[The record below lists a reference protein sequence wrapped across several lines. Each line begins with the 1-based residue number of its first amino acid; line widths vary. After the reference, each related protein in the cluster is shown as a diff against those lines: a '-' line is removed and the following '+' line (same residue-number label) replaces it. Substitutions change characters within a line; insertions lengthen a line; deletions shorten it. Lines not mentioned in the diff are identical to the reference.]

1 MLLFPG
7 WRCTCVI
14 RFKNQFKNVY
24 FFIYGF
30 YGNMIVSKL
39 AYGIYMSS
47 QFYFFFILLYA
58 NTSSRIYLFFK
69 NAILP

>member
-14 RFKNQFKNVY
+14 RFKNQFKNVH

-30 YGNMIVSKL
+30 YGNIIVSKL
-39 AYGIYMSS
+39 ANGINISS
-47 QFYFFFILLYA
+47 QIYFFFILFYA
-58 NTSSRIYLFFK
+58 ITSWRAYLLFK
-69 NAILP
+69 SAILP